1 MGSWGVV
8 LASFVVGIDMRNP
21 LRCEQNFTVGG
32 QYVCRT
38 HFNNG
43 SQGFDKKITF
53 QRYTADSSKKL
64 KFPPQQRYLRF
75 TEEEWEANIKGA
87 ITAGFGRF
95 RYNDVDIILDHCSRS
110 SKLYSIP
117 HAPHA
122 VIYLGPMLIVC

>member
-87 ITAGFGRF
+87 ITADFGRF
-95 RYNDVDIILDHCSRS
+95 RAVGGKSSNSTATAKLDDRLLAREGAATST
-110 SKLYSIP
+110 
-117 HAPHA
+117 
-122 VIYLGPMLIVC
+122 